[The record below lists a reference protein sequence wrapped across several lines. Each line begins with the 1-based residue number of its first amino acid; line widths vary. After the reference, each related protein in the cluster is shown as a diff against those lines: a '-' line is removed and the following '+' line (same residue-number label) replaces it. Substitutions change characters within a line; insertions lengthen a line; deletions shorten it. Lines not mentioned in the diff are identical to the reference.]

1 MGFLTGL
8 FGSSKKR
15 LLHDK
20 DLGDFTELTHNG
32 AVITWNGKIK
42 FLNETISVSMTG
54 NSDQL
59 NPAERAALL
68 DTLKNEATI
77 EPHINEALLQQ
88 YEEAHKKYVNWQ
100 THFDCITISSKN
112 NEISITFEE
121 KDSLYHFNIFLLNS
135 KVVGVSID
143 S

>member
-1 MGFLTGL
+1 MGFLTEL

-15 LLHDK
+15 SLHDS
-20 DLGDFTELTHNG
+20 DLGEFTELTHNG
-32 AVITWNGKIK
+32 AVINWEGQIK
-42 FLNETISVSMTG
+42 FLNETISLFITG
-54 NSDQL
+54 NADQL
-59 NPAERAALL
+59 NSAEKASLL
-68 DTLKNEATI
+68 DILQNETAI
-77 EPHINEALLQQ
+77 EAHINEALLQQ
-88 YEEAHKKYVNWQ
+88 YEEANKKYVNWQ
-100 THFDCITISSKN
+100 THFNCITISSMN